1 MGGGGSKMPPEPV
14 ERTKPGVALG
24 GKPRLCFVGMRPSHH
39 AGCAKKVFDLITETG
54 AYETWVKYWERTF
67 DMQGP
72 YYDYVEEL
80 KKELPNA
87 EKFAGRHGWSAPFVW
102 LENPDG
108 SRQAIGGRDDFFE
121 WCKTTLPSKV
131 SAAQY
136 KKIAAKCTEAK
147 WWHAYV
153 TCVSKPGS
161 TQVRLEGG
169 PGSAPTKI

>member
-1 MGGGGSKMPPEPV
+1 M
-14 ERTKPGVALG
+14 
-24 GKPRLCFVGMRPSHH
+24 
-39 AGCAKKVFDLITETG
+39 FDLITETG

-121 WCKTTLPSKV
+121 WCKATLPSKV

-136 KKIAAKCTEAK
+136 KKIASKCTEAK

-153 TCVSKPGS
+153 SVSKPGS